1 MSTTNSGVTGNTNE
15 STLRA
20 PLGSNPVVVSLR
32 AEIDA
37 SGTVNILTDGGNT
50 VHNVVVC
57 ATAATAAAFYED
69 GSHGVIEYWEPSSAR
84 GTVVGAALD
93 SGSRARI
100 VTPATNTA
108 AALQGSLTASLD
120 ASGAAPFNAYAGIAN
135 GAYTTFAS
143 VGELA
148 LALHAEYLFGHPQAT
163 AAIDNDIA
171 LVNHFNATGS
181 GADLAVRL
189 YNAICALGDSAA
201 TGIAN
206 QVISQ
211 DPVRTAGADNTARNP
226 DVRQAL
232 PFYSG
237 DTVYVSIVF
246 KQPALT
252 SSLSASVGSPPVGSA
267 ALPAGSSNAFPVGGA
282 QLTFQITLN

>member
-1 MSTTNSGVTGNTNE
+1 MSTSNAGVTGNTNE
-15 STLRA
+15 NTLRV
-20 PLGSNPVVVSLR
+20 PTNSNPVIVSLR
-32 AEIDA
+32 ASIDA
-37 SGTVNILTDGGNT
+37 SGTVNILTDAGNT

-57 ATAATAAAFYED
+57 ATAASAAAFYAD

-93 SGSRARI
+93 SGSSTRI
-100 VTPATNTA
+100 VTPVTNTA
-108 AALQGSLTASLD
+108 AALHDSLTGSLD
-120 ASGAAPFNAYAGIAN
+120 ASGAAPFNAYAGIAD
-135 GAYTTFAS
+135 YTTFSS

-163 AAIDNDIA
+163 AAIDNDIV
-171 LVNHFNATGS
+171 LRNHFNATGS
-181 GADLAVRL
+181 GADLGVRL
-189 YNAICALGDSAA
+189 YNAICALGDNAA

-211 DPVRTAGADNTARNP
+211 DPSRTAGADNTARDP

-252 SSLSASVGSPPVGSA
+252 SSA
-267 ALPAGSSNAFPVGGA
+267 AMPAGSSSAFPSAGA
-282 QLTFQITLN
+282 QLTFQITLS

>member
-1 MSTTNSGVTGNTNE
+1 MSTSNAGVTGNTNE
-15 STLRA
+15 NTLRA
-20 PLGSNPVVVSLR
+20 PTNSNPVIVSLR
-32 AEIDA
+32 ASIDA
-37 SGTVNILTDGGNT
+37 SGTVNILTDAGNT

-84 GTVVGAALD
+84 GTIVGAALD
-93 SGSRARI
+93 SAARARI
-100 VTPATNTA
+100 VTPVTNTA

-120 ASGAAPFNAYAGIAN
+120 GSGAAPFNAYAGIAN
-135 GAYTTFAS
+135 YTTFSS

-189 YNAICALGDSAA
+189 YNAIKALGDGAA
-201 TGIAN
+201 AGIAN

-211 DPVRTAGADNTARNP
+211 DPTRTAGADNTARNP

-252 SSLSASVGSPPVGSA
+252 SSA
-267 ALPAGSSNAFPVGGA
+267 ALPAGSSSAFPSGGA